1 MTITSILRRTAGA
14 AFLCLA
20 AATTAQAGTITF
32 EAATPGIYNAYNEA
46 GFDFAVLGDFANIDT
61 VAAYGAGVGL
71 DLAAPRGNATQF
83 MGVLNDSL
91 LTMEASDGSLF
102 RLAGLDIAYV
112 SPLSRL
118 FAPGEAAG
126 LFIAAYELAD
136 GTVDL
141 LTWDFGVADANGE
154 FSFLGL
160 GLGDMGI
167 LASGVRSLAFGACAY
182 DGAGGCVLASGG
194 FSQFAIDN
202 ITVPEP
208 GTLALL
214 GLGMAAAVAARRRRT
229 GQRA

>member
-14 AFLCLA
+14 AFLSLA
-20 AATTAQAGTITF
+20 AATAAQAGTITF
-32 EAATPGIYNAYNEA
+32 EATSPALYDTYSEG
-46 GFDFAVLGDFANIDT
+46 GFDFAVVNGFANIDT
-61 VAAYGAGVGL
+61 VAAYGPGTGL

-83 MGVLNDSL
+83 MGVLGDAL

-112 SPLSRL
+112 SPLTRL

-126 LFIAAYELAD
+126 LFLALYELAD
-136 GTVDL
+136 GSVDL
-141 LTWDFGVADANGE
+141 LSWDFGAADANGE
-154 FSFLGL
+154 FGFLSL

-182 DGAGGCVLASGG
+182 DGIGGCVQASGG

-202 ITVPEP
+202 VTVPEP

-214 GLGMAAAVAARRRRT
+214 GLGLAAAAAARRRRT
-229 GQRA
+229 GQGA